1 MSIHQNCVLFFCH
14 PISIPPEM
22 VKTFQPELIDQFCV
36 FRKEKINVNNILA
49 KLSKVDDSIKN
60 Q

>member
-1 MSIHQNCVLFFCH
+1 MSIHQNGVSFLCH

-49 KLSKVDDSIKN
+49 KL
-60 Q
+60 